1 MVVVF
6 AVEEI
11 RRLRRQLEELRRE
24 SAHYIELLKAHD
36 ISFLEDPTIHWKGKQ
51 RCAKVAKVTPTHQ
64 LPKGIIVY
72 SNNNM
77 ICPSGKDT
85 SPPKQPSESLIL
97 QPPSDVGARLRVNGA
112 LLQVDSSSSTPTLL
126 PGSDQSASAPLME
139 QCVMEM
145 QSTPSSL
152 PPSVSYI
159 TLQIPAVT
167 SAVLQA
173 PQRSNPAPH
182 LAIASTPSSQ
192 PPSESCAE
200 LASCH
205 KTFANA
211 ITTPRQGAPEV
222 SSWGTQGTTARTV
235 NSMSVPSSQ
244 ALLRTGAAGST
255 QTTWTTLQMAG
266 NTVQPVCQSVVTPE
280 VISTTQAVQQVTVC
294 PIGNKRTVQPF
305 QIQMQPRMPV
315 QQAPIPA
322 HVQRPP
328 QLQPAILNQKQP
340 QPLIAPQ
347 PQCAVL
353 PQAAIVP
360 QPAVVA
366 SVVSQPQPAV
376 IQTGSLLPRPPPAL
390 VPQPQAAVLP
400 LLQSMQVLQ
409 VNPAGGATSSVT
421 ASQNT
426 NNPSVVILQ
435 QANTCPPQ
443 PAVRE
448 EIANQAPCQHIVIIQ
463 APNQAATAAPN
474 PPVGIVPAVPAAGP
488 AAVPVMSI
496 QIPTTSSMP
505 VAPVQ
510 SVGGKQLVHILPR
523 PVQPQ
528 ANNPLQVPQTSS
540 APPVPPTP
548 QTITVNGQVFA
559 LQPMKTSEKSSPQS
573 GQSTLQLVQPTTT
586 EEPNI
591 NVALNSLGALSS
603 LNQSISQGLPIPI
616 SNQSNDQSPPAA
628 SSGGQQKAAPVSVP
642 GTSLT
647 LPVRQLQVPSVN
659 PVRTG
664 PQGNAAKPTGRR
676 PGTTIQAKKA
686 AAKRTKLP
694 KKKELSQSQ
703 PATTVSVSPVT
714 AAGEAQTVP
723 VPACQTGLP
732 PTVSVRDAPTTS
744 SKTGVT
750 ADCSRAAASVT
761 SAEVIRTTSV
771 HRLSSETATPHQS
784 HPSSTDPGSAARV
797 DVPVSPPN
805 TSPGTTADTS
815 VSASSI
821 KPPVSLAVAT
831 ESETTVDSD
840 TAKATNQSV
849 SEAKEATTPTASS
862 TTRSKSAARED
873 SAQSKPLVTESFPP
887 SVSIA
892 VSSAS
897 QTTVCTSD
905 IPTTAAVST
914 NQVSQQNSVC
924 QFTRSSPPQKPS
936 SQSTTSP
943 SVAFAP
949 LSSSTATFTAAGSSG
964 TTSTAVSE
972 FKNRV
977 ATHRAA
983 TLQSDVI
990 MSNQSPCSR
999 TEFRTPRSTIGGDT
1013 EVQVERNPS
1022 EKEDLMSVS
1031 SDASSRKDFVLSQQM
1046 YPDLNDQANEQ
1057 STSRQTDSPMSAG
1070 AGGGRGFSVA
1080 SMLPQGHSIS
1090 ASSGS
1095 FGTFTFTREQEEML
1109 ALAML
1114 EHDSPG
1120 RRSVGCS
1127 GDSTASPDTAA
1138 ATWEPAKSPPVPSS
1152 KEMGSAGP
1160 QSKMTKTMDVAAV
1173 KPAVQISARGQGGDG
1188 TVAVSM
1194 GNRHPQSIL
1203 YSQSQGA
1210 PQVPTQSSGQS
1221 STVTS
1226 LSVNNLIRPNSGQ
1239 QPYPNSPS
1247 LPGQQAPS
1255 PAGTHVSSNN
1265 TLSPCAGAAQLN
1277 EFTPLK
1283 TALMRAQAGIG
1294 VGERQ
1299 VKIISKR
1306 QAQDEVMLN
1315 NGKRA
1320 KPCLSA
1326 ASAVGHVDV
1335 KAPDHSQMMVGQL
1348 TRIHSESAAP
1358 LFSTNSFMSPIA
1370 RSTDGHCPPQGPPEQ
1385 NQPGVL
1391 HLPQGHPQH
1400 ATQPAQ
1406 HMGGNPYLKQQQQQ
1420 QQQEQHRHH
1429 LYHLQHHLTQPD
1441 PAQRH
1446 SLHQRALQQQEQQQ
1460 QHVQKKRGLV
1470 RGSQSGSP
1478 AGLQQKQH
1486 HMEKSGVQQQQ
1497 QQPHSHQQGQH
1508 QQHPQQQQHPQSHHQ
1523 QQSQTQHQ
1531 QHQQQQQL
1539 QQQQQQS
1546 THSRHQQQQQ
1556 QQHLQ
1561 QHIQQQQHFR
1571 RQEKSCEAQGAGS
1584 RGHHNTHLAQQE
1596 HLKVRM
1602 HLSVQQLCRLHT
1614 LTFGFCFLSPAAE
1627 SGP

>member
-1 MVVVF
+1 MGVVF

-36 ISFLEDPTIHWKGKQ
+36 INFLEDPTIHWKGKQ

-77 ICPSGKDT
+77 ICPAGKDT
-85 SPPKQPSESLIL
+85 SAPKQPSESLIL

-112 LLQVDSSSSTPTLL
+112 LLQVDSSSSTPTHL
-126 PGSDQSASAPLME
+126 PGSGSTNQSVSVPLME
-139 QCVMEM
+139 QCVMET

-173 PQRSNPAPH
+173 PQRSNPAPD

-192 PPSESCAE
+192 PTSESYAE
-200 LASCH
+200 LASTH
-205 KTFANA
+205 QTFANA
-211 ITTPRQGAPEV
+211 ITTPRQGATEV
-222 SSWGTQGTTARTV
+222 SSWVTQGTTGRTV
-235 NSMSVPSSQ
+235 SSVSVPSSQ

-266 NTVQPVCQSVVTPE
+266 NTVQPVCQSLLTPE
-280 VISTTQAVQQVTVC
+280 VISTTQAVQQMTVC
-294 PIGNKRTVQPF
+294 PVGNKRTVQPF

-315 QQAPIPA
+315 QQAPITA

-340 QPLIAPQ
+340 QPLLAPQ

-366 SVVSQPQPAV
+366 HPTMVSQAQPAV
-376 IQTGSLLPRPPPAL
+376 IQTGSLVTHPPPPAL
-390 VPQPQAAVLP
+390 VPQPVLP

-409 VNPAGGATSSVT
+409 VNPAGGTTSSVT

-443 PAVRE
+443 PAARE
-448 EIANQAPCQHIVIIQ
+448 EITNQAPCQHIVIIQ
-463 APNQAATAAPN
+463 APNQAATAAQN
-474 PPVGIVPAVPAAGP
+474 PPVGIVPAPAVPAAVP

-528 ANNPLQVPQTSS
+528 VNNPLQVTQTSS
-540 APPVPPTP
+540 SPPVPPTP

-603 LNQSISQGLPIPI
+603 LNQSISHGLPITI
-616 SNQSNDQSPPAA
+616 SNQSNDQSSPAA
-628 SSGGQQKAAPVSVP
+628 SSVGQQKAAPVSVP
-642 GTSLT
+642 GTTPT
-647 LPVRQLQVPSVN
+647 LPVCQLQVQSVN

-664 PQGNAAKPTGRR
+664 LQGNASKPAGRR
-676 PGTTIQAKKA
+676 PGTTINTKKA
-686 AAKRTKLP
+686 TAKRTKLT
-694 KKKELSQSQ
+694 KKKELSLPQ

-714 AAGEAQTVP
+714 TAGETQTVQ
-723 VPACQTGLP
+723 VPASQTVLP
-732 PTVSVRDAPTTS
+732 PAVSVRDVPTPS
-744 SKTGVT
+744 SKTGAT
-750 ADCSRAAASVT
+750 PDCSKAAANVT
-761 SAEVIRTTSV
+761 SAEIIQITSV
-771 HRLSSETATPHQS
+771 CSLSSETTTPHQS
-784 HPSSTDPGSAARV
+784 YPSSTDSAAAARAHV
-797 DVPVSPPN
+797 TVSPAN
-805 TSPGTTADTS
+805 TSPVTTADTS
-815 VSASSI
+815 VSATLM
-821 KPPVSLAVAT
+821 KPPVSLAVAA
-831 ESETTVDSD
+831 ESKKTVDSD
-840 TAKATNQSV
+840 TASATDQSA
-849 SEAKEATTPTASS
+849 SEAKEATTAMATG
-862 TTRSKSAARED
+862 TTQSKSGASED
-873 SAQSKPLVTESFPP
+873 SVQSRSLLSESFPS
-887 SVSIA
+887 SVSVA

-897 QTTVCTSD
+897 QATVCTSNST
-905 IPTTAAVST
+905 TTAEVST
-914 NQVSQQNSVC
+914 HQVSQHNSIC
-924 QFTRSSPPQKPS
+924 QFTRSSLPHKPS
-936 SQSTTSP
+936 SQSTASSTAFTS
-943 SVAFAP
+943 VP
-949 LSSSTATFTAAGSSG
+949 LSSSTATFAASSA
-964 TTSTAVSE
+964 TTPTTVSE
-972 FKNRV
+972 FKNGMT
-977 ATHRAA
+977 THRAPP
-983 TLQSDVI
+983 LQSDVI
-990 MSNQSPCSR
+990 MSNHSPCSH
-999 TEFRTPRSTIGGDT
+999 TDFRTPRSTIGGDAET
-1013 EVQVERNPS
+1013 PVERHSS
-1022 EKEDLMSVS
+1022 EKDLMSVS

-1046 YPDLNDQANEQ
+1046 YTDLNDPTNEQ
-1057 STSRQTDSPMSAG
+1057 SASRQTDSPMSAG

-1080 SMLPQGHSIS
+1080 SMLPQGHGIS
-1090 ASSGS
+1090 VSSSS
-1095 FGTFTFTREQEEML
+1095 FGTFTFTTEQEEML

-1127 GDSTASPDTAA
+1127 GDNTASPDTTA
-1138 ATWEPAKSPPVPSS
+1138 ATWEPAKSPPVPNS
-1152 KEMGSAGP
+1152 KEMGSTGH
-1160 QSKMTKTMDVAAV
+1160 QSKMTKTMDVATV
-1173 KPAVQISARGQGGDG
+1173 KPAVQISARGQGGEG
-1188 TVAVSM
+1188 TVTVSM

-1203 YSQSQGA
+1203 YSQSQGL
-1210 PQVPTQSSGQS
+1210 PQVQTQSSAQS

-1255 PAGTHVSSNN
+1255 PVGTHISSNN

-1283 TALMRAQAGIG
+1283 TALMRVQAASG

-1315 NGKRA
+1315 NGKRP
-1320 KPCLSA
+1320 KPCLSS

-1335 KAPDHSQMMVGQL
+1335 KAPDHSQMMVGQR
-1348 TRIHSESAAP
+1348 TRINSESAAP

-1400 ATQPAQ
+1400 AAQPGQ
-1406 HMGGNPYLKQQQQQ
+1406 HMGGNPYLKQQQQEQ
-1420 QQQEQHRHH
+1420 QRHH

-1441 PAQRH
+1441 PLQRH

-1486 HMEKSGVQQQQ
+1486 HMEKSGVQQQ
-1497 QQPHSHQQGQH
+1497 PHSHQQGQH
-1508 QQHPQQQQHPQSHHQ
+1508 QQHTQQQSQQQHQQQPHQQPTQHPQPHHQ
-1523 QQSQTQHQ
+1523 QQTQTQHQ
-1531 QHQQQQQL
+1531 QHQQQQL
-1539 QQQQQQS
+1539 QQQS

-1561 QHIQQQQHFR
+1561 QQIQQQQHFR
-1571 RQEKSCEAQGAGS
+1571 HQEKSCEAQAAGS

-1596 HLKVRM
+1596 HLKVSM
-1602 HLSVQQLCRLHT
+1602 
-1614 LTFGFCFLSPAAE
+1614 P
-1627 SGP
+1627 